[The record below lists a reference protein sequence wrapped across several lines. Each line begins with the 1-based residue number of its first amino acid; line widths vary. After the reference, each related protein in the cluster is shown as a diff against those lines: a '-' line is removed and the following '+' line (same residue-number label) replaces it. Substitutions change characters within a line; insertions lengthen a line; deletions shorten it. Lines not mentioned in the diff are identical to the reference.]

1 MDSTVEKLP
10 PNILL
15 FPFPAH
21 SHIHFLLN
29 LAELLC
35 CRGGLH
41 VTFLVADQ
49 THRHLLNDTA
59 VRSRFNRYSGFRF
72 QNLRDGLPV
81 RDSQGSL
88 DKTMEFGSSFLKV
101 AKQRFKEVLIS
112 LSSSSDWQKAE
123 EDSDHVA
130 GKSSIA
136 CIIVD
141 SMMASFAVDA
151 AGEAG
156 IPIMCNYNACPSD
169 FWTVLCVPK
178 LIEAGEIPFQGDD
191 LDVPIA
197 NVPGLEGLL
206 RRRDLSSFL
215 RVEDLSDK
223 NAQFMINGVSQAR
236 RTRMILNTFEELE
249 GPALAQ
255 MRSLCPGIYTV
266 GPLHEH
272 LKTRFTSMIPPNN
285 LKKENTGCI
294 AWLDA
299 QPLRS
304 VIYVSFGSIIVMSND
319 QIMELWHGLK
329 NSGKRFLWA
338 LPNVADKEWRNKI
351 PPELFE
357 DSSRKGYI
365 VAWAP
370 QDDVLD
376 HKAVGGF
383 LTHCGWN
390 STLESIVA
398 GVPMICLPYY
408 GDQQCISRLIAEVWK
423 IGLDMKDT
431 CDRVIIQKMIKE
443 LMDTR
448 REEFTQSAD
457 QIAKL
462 AKNAV
467 SEGGSS
473 YINLD
478 RLIEDIRSLDT
489 D

>member
-10 PNILL
+10 PHVLL

-35 CRGGLH
+35 HGGLH

-49 THRHLLNDTA
+49 AHRLLLNDAA
-59 VRSRFNRYSGFRF
+59 VQSRFDQYPGFQF
-72 QNLRDGLPV
+72 QNLRDGLLPV
-81 RDSQGSL
+81 LDSQRPTL
-88 DKTMEFGSSFLKV
+88 DETTEFGFSFLEV
-101 AKQRFKEVLIS
+101 AKPRFKDVLT
-112 LSSSSDWQKAE
+112 SSSSDWQKAE
-123 EDSDHVA
+123 DSDHVA
-130 GKSSIA
+130 RKSSIA
-136 CIIVD
+136 CIIAD
-141 SMMASFAVDA
+141 SMMASFAVDV

-156 IPIMCNYNACPSD
+156 IPIMCYHNACPSD
-169 FWTVLCVPK
+169 FWAVLCVPK

-215 RVEDLSDK
+215 RVGDLSDK
-223 NAQFMINGVSQAR
+223 NTQFIINGASQTHRAC
-236 RTRMILNTFEELE
+236 MILNTFEELE

-255 MRSLCPGIYTV
+255 IRSQGTNIYTV

-272 LKTRFTSMIPPNN
+272 LKTRLTSMIPPNN
-285 LKKENTGCI
+285 LKKEDTGCI
-294 AWLDA
+294 TWLDA

-304 VIYVSFGSIIVMSND
+304 VIY
-319 QIMELWHGLK
+319 
-329 NSGKRFLWA
+329 
-338 LPNVADKEWRNKI
+338 
-351 PPELFE
+351 
-357 DSSRKGYI
+357 
-365 VAWAP
+365 
-370 QDDVLD
+370 
-376 HKAVGGF
+376 
-383 LTHCGWN
+383 
-390 STLESIVA
+390 
-398 GVPMICLPYY
+398 
-408 GDQQCISRLIAEVWK
+408 
-423 IGLDMKDT
+423 DT
-431 CDRVIIQKMIKE
+431 CDRVMIEKMIKE

-448 REEFTQSAD
+448 RVEFTQSAN

-462 AKNAV
+462 AKNTV
-467 SEGGSS
+467 SKGGSS

>member
-10 PNILL
+10 PHVLL

-35 CRGGLH
+35 CRGGLR

-88 DKTMEFGSSFLKV
+88 DKTLEFGFSFLEV
-101 AKQRFKEVLIS
+101 AKPRFKDVLI
-112 LSSSSDWQKAE
+112 SSSSDWQKA

-136 CIIVD
+136 CIIAD
-141 SMMASFAVDA
+141 SMMASFAVDV

-169 FWTVLCVPK
+169 FWAVLCVPK

-206 RRRDLSSFL
+206 RRRDLSSFY
-215 RVEDLSDK
+215 RAGDLSDK
-223 NAQFMINGVSQAR
+223 NAQFIINGVSQAH

-255 MRSLCPGIYTV
+255 MRSLCPGSYTV

-272 LKTRFTSMIPPNN
+272 LKTRLTSMIPPNN
-285 LKKENTGCI
+285 LKKEDMGCI

-299 QPLRS
+299 QPRRS
-304 VIYVSFGSIIVMSND
+304 VIY
-319 QIMELWHGLK
+319 
-329 NSGKRFLWA
+329 
-338 LPNVADKEWRNKI
+338 
-351 PPELFE
+351 
-357 DSSRKGYI
+357 
-365 VAWAP
+365 
-370 QDDVLD
+370 
-376 HKAVGGF
+376 
-383 LTHCGWN
+383 
-390 STLESIVA
+390 
-398 GVPMICLPYY
+398 
-408 GDQQCISRLIAEVWK
+408 
-423 IGLDMKDT
+423 DT
-431 CDRVIIQKMIKE
+431 CDRVIIEKMIKE

-448 REEFTQSAD
+448 REEFMQSAD

-489 D
+489 N

>member
-10 PNILL
+10 PHVLL
-15 FPFPAH
+15 FPVPAH
-21 SHIHFLLN
+21 SHVHFLLN

-35 CRGGLH
+35 CRGGLS
-41 VTFLVADQ
+41 VTFLVDDQ

-59 VRSRFNRYSGFRF
+59 VRSRFDRYSGFRF
-72 QNLRDGLPV
+72 QNLRGGLPV
-81 RDSQGSL
+81 PDSQGSL
-88 DKTMEFGSSFLKV
+88 DKTMEFGYSFLEV
-101 AKQRFKEVLIS
+101 AKPRFKDVLIS

-123 EDSDHVA
+123 GSDHVA

-136 CIIVD
+136 CIIAD
-141 SMMASFAVDA
+141 SMMASFAVDV

-169 FWTVLCVPK
+169 LWAVLCVPK

-215 RVEDLSDK
+215 RVGDLSDK
-223 NAQFMINGVSQAR
+223 DAQFLINGASQAH
-236 RTRMILNTFEELE
+236 RTRMILNTFDELE
-249 GPALAQ
+249 GPALAHI
-255 MRSLCPGIYTV
+255 RSQCPNIYTV

-272 LKTRFTSMIPPNN
+272 LKTRLTSMIPPNN
-285 LKKENTGCI
+285 LKKEDMGCI

-304 VIYVSFGSIIVMSND
+304 VIYVSFRSIIVMSND

-338 LPNVADKEWRNKI
+338 LPNTVDKEWKNQI
-351 PPELFE
+351 PPELLE

-370 QDDVLD
+370 QGDVLD

-398 GVPMICLPYY
+398 GVPMICWPCF

-431 CDRVIIQKMIKE
+431 CDRVIIEKMIKE

-448 REEFTQSAD
+448 RVEFTQSVD

-467 SEGGSS
+467 SKGGSS